1 MKKSK
6 PVLSVALIALF
17 TAIPV
22 VSQAMEV
29 DTQILPKPVVQSN
42 VAQSKAALSK
52 TPLKLYDMHYM
63 RSALKDV
70 QLTLIGP
77 VRVTIEDDYV
87 QRRFEV
93 MTTRVSKPVSHPDQT
108 ASSGGGQYFKATAV
122 KTGFKFKF

>member
-1 MKKSK
+1 MTKSK
-6 PVLSVALIALF
+6 TVLSVALITLF

-22 VSQAMEV
+22 VSQATEV
-29 DTQILPKPVVQSN
+29 DTQSRAKP
-42 VAQSKAALSK
+42 VAQSKAAFSK
-52 TPLKLYDMHYM
+52 TPLKLYGMHYM

-77 VRVTIEDDYV
+77 LRVTIEDDYV

-93 MTTRVSKPVSHPDQT
+93 MTTRVSRPVSHPDQT
-108 ASSGGGQYFKATAV
+108 ASSGGGQYFRSTAV

>member
-1 MKKSK
+1 MTKSK
-6 PVLSVALIALF
+6 TVLSVALITIF

-22 VSQAMEV
+22 VSQATEV
-29 DTQILPKPVVQSN
+29 DTQSRAKP

-77 VRVTIEDDYV
+77 LRVTIEDDYV

-108 ASSGGGQYFKATAV
+108 ASSGGGQYFRATAV

>member
-1 MKKSK
+1 
-6 PVLSVALIALF
+6 LITLF

-22 VSQAMEV
+22 VSQAGEV
-29 DTQILPKPVVQSN
+29 DTQSLPKPVVQP
-42 VAQSKAALSK
+42 KAALSK

-87 QRRFEV
+87 QRRF
-93 MTTRVSKPVSHPDQT
+93 
-108 ASSGGGQYFKATAV
+108 
-122 KTGFKFKF
+122 

>member
-1 MKKSK
+1 
-6 PVLSVALIALF
+6 
-17 TAIPV
+17 
-22 VSQAMEV
+22 MEV
-29 DTQILPKPVVQSN
+29 DTQSRPKP
-42 VAQSKAALSK
+42 VAQSKSALSK

-93 MTTRVSKPVSHPDQT
+93 MTTRVSKPVSHPDQI
-108 ASSGGGQYFKATAV
+108 ASSGGGQYFRATAV